1 MKLRISRC
9 FRYVPDFFYV
19 SLYPVFLYSRST
31 GHRPL
36 PETTTESFPNMTSL
50 EEKEKGAAAWTANNY
65 PLAITHFTKAIEI
78 GGDKD
83 FLKVI
88 GAIVPFSYPIIS

>member
-1 MKLRISRC
+1 
-9 FRYVPDFFYV
+9 
-19 SLYPVFLYSRST
+19 
-31 GHRPL
+31 
-36 PETTTESFPNMTSL
+36 MTSL

-88 GAIVPFSYPIIS
+88 GAIVPFSYPIIF

>member
-1 MKLRISRC
+1 
-9 FRYVPDFFYV
+9 
-19 SLYPVFLYSRST
+19 
-31 GHRPL
+31 
-36 PETTTESFPNMTSL
+36 MTSL

-83 FLKVI
+83 FLKVSLAFI
-88 GAIVPFSYPIIS
+88 QHSSSQSLTTAIPLFFEGYLLQPVCGEFETEQIQRSHR